1 MWKGIRSSFKPAL
14 AYGHHHGGRNNKLA
28 PICVNCGPSLIK
40 MDLLKRHEIM
50 HNAASFRNT
59 TYLEHNSF
67 KLASTIIIFQ
77 VRFHVV
83 HSKIYF
89 YTLYTHAFLL
99 CGVWL
104 FSTVRFQMSPQIYCL
119 RGGIVTLVAFVWP
132 FSTVRF
138 QMTPQS
144 ACLRRGIVTL
154 VAFVWLFPT
163 VRFQMCPQ
171 MNCLRRG
178 KVALV
183 ALV

>member
-99 CGVWL
+99 CGV
-104 FSTVRFQMSPQIYCL
+104 
-119 RGGIVTLVAFVWP
+119 
-132 FSTVRF
+132 
-138 QMTPQS
+138 
-144 ACLRRGIVTL
+144 
-154 VAFVWLFPT
+154 
-163 VRFQMCPQ
+163 
-171 MNCLRRG
+171 
-178 KVALV
+178 
-183 ALV
+183 